1 MSLEEALGKLVG
13 KLGAWLEQF
22 ILLLPNLAIAI
33 VVVFLFWMLAK
44 LARNLTLQLLRRVS
58 PVEEINRLLGTVL
71 YLSIFATGF
80 FIALGIVGLDK
91 TVTSLLAGAGI
102 LALALGFAFQDI
114 ASNFIAGIFLSIRRP
129 FQTGHLIETN
139 RFLGTVERIS
149 LRSTELRTQQ
159 GQLVLIPNKEVF
171 QNPIINY
178 SLTGERRIDL
188 KVGISYEDDL
198 EKARRVALEAV
209 EQIPSRDRGRPVELF
224 YEEFGDTSVNFVV
237 RFWINSSKQTDYLQA
252 RSEAIE
258 RVKRAFDGAG
268 ITLPSPIQTLD
279 FSRGSGRRLL
289 EALAGEQISRER
301 QS

>member
-1 MSLEEALGKLVG
+1 MSLEGALGKHVG